1 MGDPHEVK
9 PSIDPHLAAEL
20 INNSVSFTNVG
31 QNVLTTTADRIRLCL
46 RDYEK
51 ALKAKSDWTTPL
63 GSLIA
68 FVASLVAAE
77 FKPFLGLSADIWKSL
92 FLVGA
97 LASGAF
103 FIRGLYRAYRVRGC
117 SDVEWVIKQIKE
129 YRS

>member
-1 MGDPHEVK
+1 MGDTQDVK
-9 PSIDPHLAAEL
+9 PPIDPHLAAEL

-63 GSLIA
+63 GTLIA
-68 FVASLVAAE
+68 FFASLVAAE

-97 LASGAF
+97 LVSAGF
-103 FIRGLYRAYRVRGC
+103 FLRGLVRAYRLRGRA
-117 SDVEWVIKQIKE
+117 DVEWIIKQIKE